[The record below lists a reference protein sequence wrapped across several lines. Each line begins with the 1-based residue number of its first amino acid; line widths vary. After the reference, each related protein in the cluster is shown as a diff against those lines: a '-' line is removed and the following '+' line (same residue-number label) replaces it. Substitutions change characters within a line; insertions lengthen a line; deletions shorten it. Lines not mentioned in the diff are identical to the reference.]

1 MAVLIS
7 AHELKKSFG
16 ARPLFDGLTF
26 SIEND
31 ERIGLIGP
39 NGTGKS
45 TLLRLLASKDTHDS
59 GQLSFQKGLRVGF
72 LEQVPQFTARATIHG
87 AIRGQ
92 VASDWVRDQRIGEW
106 ISRLELDRF
115 DPETTRVETLSGG
128 WKKRVA
134 LARELIDN
142 PDLLLLDEP
151 TNHLDVESILWLETF
166 LARARFATLTITHD
180 RAFLMKIANR
190 IIELD
195 PRHPGGLLS
204 VKGNYTSFLEK
215 REQLIASQEKREIIL
230 KNTLRR
236 EVEWL
241 RRGAKARTTKQQARI
256 QRAEE
261 LQDTVADLTTRNQV
275 RTARLDF
282 GTAGRTPKKL
292 IEAKGISKS
301 YGSRTIF
308 SKLNLLVGPGTR
320 LGLLGPNGCGKSTLI
335 RVLLGLESPDTGEVF
350 RSDLLQAASFD
361 QNRESLDPNITVTKT
376 VCPSGDFVDYR
387 GQRLHVRSYLDRFL
401 FTQTQMDMTVGKLS
415 GGEQARLLIAKLM
428 LRPSNILILDE
439 PTNDLDMATLA
450 VLDEC
455 LSEFD
460 GAVILVSHDRFF
472 LGQVCNQIL
481 AFPPRGIDLVPFA
494 DLDQWEDWHAEQLKA
509 RQALSKAPGMAPF
522 ATAAIASP
530 AGSTASAEPPAK
542 KKKLSYKDQRDL
554 DTLEERIAEA
564 EAKLAKAT
572 AESSLPE
579 NMSNSVALARLSK
592 EMADA
597 QTEIDRLYARWAE
610 LEG

>member
-26 SIEND
+26 SIESE

-45 TLLRLLASKDTHDS
+45 TLLRLLASKDTADS

-72 LEQVPQFTARATIHG
+72 LEQVPQFNPGATIHA
-87 AIRGQ
+87 AIRAQG
-92 VASDWVRDQRIGEW
+92 APDWDRDQRIGEW

-128 WKKRVA
+128 WRKRVA
-134 LARELIDN
+134 LARELVDN

-166 LARARFATLTITHD
+166 LSRARVATLTITHD
-180 RAFLMKIANR
+180 RAFLMKVANR

-204 VKGNYTSFLEK
+204 VKGDYTSFLEK

-261 LQDTVADLTTRNQV
+261 LQDTVSDLTTRNQV

-282 GTAGRTPKKL
+282 GSAGRTPKKL

-301 YGSRTIF
+301 YGSRAIF
-308 SKLNLLVGPGTR
+308 SKLSLLIGPGTR
-320 LGLLGPNGCGKSTLI
+320 LGLLGANGCGKSTLI
-335 RVLLGLESPDTGEVF
+335 RVLLGQETSDTGDVF

-361 QNRESLDPNITVTKT
+361 QNRESLDPTITVTKT

-450 VLDEC
+450 VLEEC

-481 AFPPRGIDLVPFA
+481 AFPVQRTELVSFA
-494 DLDQWEDWHAEQLKA
+494 DLDQWEDWHSEQLKG
-509 RQALSKAPGMAPF
+509 RQSSSKGVAAPSVPGAPTPGTGAALE
-522 ATAAIASP
+522 
-530 AGSTASAEPPAK
+530 SAQK

-554 DTLEERIAEA
+554 DTIEERIAKA
-564 EAKLAKAT
+564 EARLALAT
-572 AESSLPE
+572 SESARPE
-579 NMSNSVALARLSK
+579 NMSNSVVLARLSQ
-592 EMADA
+592 EMAEA
-597 QTEIDRLYARWAE
+597 QAEVDRLYARWQE
-610 LEG
+610 LLELA

>member
-26 SIEND
+26 SIESD

-45 TLLRLLASKDTHDS
+45 TLLRLLASKDTPDA
-59 GQLSFQKGLRVGF
+59 GKLSFQKGLRVGF
-72 LEQVPQFTARATIHG
+72 LEQVPQFGPGATILS
-87 AIRGQ
+87 AIRGSGG
-92 VASDWVRDQRIGEW
+92 SDWDRDQRIQEW

-115 DPETTRVETLSGG
+115 DPDARVDTLSGG

-134 LARELIDN
+134 LARELTDN

-151 TNHLDVESILWLETF
+151 TNHLDVESILWLENF
-166 LARARFATLTITHD
+166 LARARLATLTITHD
-180 RAFLMKIANR
+180 RAFLMKVANR

-204 VKGNYTSFLEK
+204 VKGDYASFLEK

-230 KNTLRR
+230 RNTMRR

-256 QRAEE
+256 QRAED
-261 LQDTVADLTTRNQV
+261 LQDTVAELTTRNQV

-282 GTAGRTPKKL
+282 GSAGRPPKKL
-292 IEAKGISKS
+292 IQAKDISKS
-301 YGSRTIF
+301 YGSRSIF
-308 SKLNLLVGPGTR
+308 SKLSLLVGPGTR
-320 LGLLGPNGCGKSTLI
+320 LGLLGANGCGKSTLI
-335 RVLLGLESPDTGEVF
+335 RVLLGLETPDTGEVF

-361 QNRESLDPNITVTKT
+361 QNRESLDSNITVTKT

-387 GQRLHVRSYLDRFL
+387 GQRIHVRSYLDRFL

-450 VLDEC
+450 VLEEC

-481 AFPPRGIDLVPFA
+481 AFPVLGGDLVSFA
-494 DLDQWEDWHAEQLKA
+494 DLDQWEQWHSEQLKSRLA
-509 RQALSKAPGMAPF
+509 PSKSMSSSEGGTSGA
-522 ATAAIASP
+522 
-530 AGSTASAEPPAK
+530 PAK

-554 DTLEERIAEA
+554 DTMEERIAAA
-564 EAKLAKAT
+564 EARLAKAT
-572 AESSLPE
+572 AESLLPE
-579 NMSNSVALARLSK
+579 NSSNAVTLARLSK

-597 QTEIDRLYARWAE
+597 QEELDNLYVRWGE
-610 LEG
+610 LES